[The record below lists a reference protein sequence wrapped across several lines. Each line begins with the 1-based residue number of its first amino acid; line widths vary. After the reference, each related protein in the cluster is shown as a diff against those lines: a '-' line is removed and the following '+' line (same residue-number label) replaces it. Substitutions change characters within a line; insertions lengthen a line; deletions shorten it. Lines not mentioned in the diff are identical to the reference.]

1 MTSARDLGHDRNNVS
16 VSEPEQK
23 VSEASGLFHFSR
35 ASVLCLEHLESVLG
49 LEIIDDGP
57 TWNDSFLICPAD
69 VVRERVRVRKLA
81 RMRQIL
87 GDWFGREGER
97 ESKSEKETDI
107 TQEHVH

>member
-1 MTSARDLGHDRNNVS
+1 M
-16 VSEPEQK
+16 
-23 VSEASGLFHFSR
+23 
-35 ASVLCLEHLESVLG
+35 
-49 LEIIDDGP
+49 
-57 TWNDSFLICPAD
+57 
-69 VVRERVRVRKLA
+69 RERVRVRKLV